1 MRTHAFMV
9 HETGGPAVLRWEDV
23 DLPDPGRG
31 DVLIRNTAVGVNF
44 ADIYLRRGQNPA
56 RLPTGLGIEGVGV
69 VEGVG
74 PGVKAFKRGD
84 RVGYAGGARPGSY
97 AEACIHTAE
106 QLVKLPRWLDDKIA
120 AAALTKGMTV
130 QYLFNRTHR
139 LRPGETILFHAAAGG
154 VGLIACQWARAVG
167 ATMIGTVST
176 DEKAQLAKRNGCK
189 HVIVTGRR
197 NVAEEVNRLTNGQG
211 VDVVYDSI
219 GKDSWAD
226 SLKSVKKLGLVV
238 CFGTASGPPPPY
250 DVVRDGLANSAY
262 VHRATTVN
270 YMTSDEIRQKAARH
284 LFRML
289 KSGTVKIRIGGTYPL
304 RDAPRAQDDMERR
317 RTTGSLVLLP

>member
-23 DLPDPGRG
+23 DLPEPGRG

-176 DEKAQLAKRNGCK
+176 DEKGQLAKRNGCK
-189 HVIVTGRR
+189 HVIVTGRQ
-197 NVAEEVNRLTNGQG
+197 NVAEEVTRLTNGQG

-219 GKDSWAD
+219 GKDCWAD

>member
-1 MRTHAFMV
+1 MV
-9 HETGGPAVLRWEDV
+9 HETGGPSVLRWEDI
-23 DLPDPGRG
+23 DLPEPSRG

-69 VEGVG
+69 VEAIG
-74 PGVKAFKRGD
+74 PGVKTFKPGD

-97 AEACIHTAE
+97 AQACIHSAE
-106 QLVKLPRWLDDKIA
+106 QLVKLPRWLDDRIA

-130 QYLFNRTHR
+130 QYLFNRTHK
-139 LRPGETILFHAAAGG
+139 LKPGETILFHAAAGG

-167 ATMIGTVST
+167 VTMIGTVST
-176 DEKAQLAKRNGCK
+176 DEKSQLAKRNGCK
-189 HVIVTGRR
+189 HVIVTGRQ

-219 GKDSWAD
+219 GKDSWDD

-262 VHRATTVN
+262 VHL
-270 YMTSDEIRQKAARH
+270 RQKAARH
-284 LFRML
+284 MFRML
-289 KSGTVKIRIGGTYPL
+289 KNGAVKIRIGGTYPL

>member
-211 VDVVYDSI
+211 VDAVYDSI

>member
-23 DLPDPGRG
+23 DLPDAGRG

-69 VEGVG
+69 VEGIG

-176 DEKAQLAKRNGCK
+176 DEKAQLAKRTGCK

>member
-1 MRTHAFMV
+1 
-9 HETGGPAVLRWEDV
+9 
-23 DLPDPGRG
+23 
-31 DVLIRNTAVGVNF
+31 
-44 ADIYLRRGQNPA
+44 
-56 RLPTGLGIEGVGV
+56 
-69 VEGVG
+69 
-74 PGVKAFKRGD
+74 
-84 RVGYAGGARPGSY
+84 
-97 AEACIHTAE
+97 
-106 QLVKLPRWLDDKIA
+106 
-120 AAALTKGMTV
+120 
-130 QYLFNRTHR
+130 
-139 LRPGETILFHAAAGG
+139 
-154 VGLIACQWARAVG
+154 
-167 ATMIGTVST
+167 VST

>member
-23 DLPDPGRG
+23 DLPDAGRG

-69 VEGVG
+69 VEGIG

>member
-23 DLPDPGRG
+23 DLPDAGRG

-154 VGLIACQWARAVG
+154 VGLIACQCARAVG

-176 DEKAQLAKRNGCK
+176 DEKGQLAKRNGCK

-211 VDVVYDSI
+211 VDAVYDSI